1 MKLSKSLKD
10 DSASVTHRIYE
21 KIRMAILTG
30 EIPAGERLVELDLA
44 TKMSSS
50 RTPVREAL
58 QKIASEGLIYSIPRA
73 GYIVGEISET
83 DLQEIFEARIAIEQA
98 AARLALEHITPEEL
112 ERIEANIRKS
122 EEAIKSPLK
131 DQMIDFDTEFHDL
144 LCGAGRNKRLIQF
157 SQTLRDHLLRYRMIA
172 LRIPRMAKGATAEHR
187 EIFKALK
194 AKETNKLEETIFFHL
209 ERSKEHILTCL
220 KESTS

>member
-44 TKMSSS
+44 AKMNSS

-83 DLQEIFEARIAIEQA
+83 DLQEIFEMREALEGMASRL
-98 AARLALEHITPEEL
+98 AARRREDDEVERIIEL
-112 ERIEANIRKS
+112 FERIEKHSA
-122 EEAIKSPLK
+122 
-131 DQMIDFDTEFHDL
+131 DTELEYYVEIGEKLH
-144 LCGAGRNKRLIQF
+144 QF
-157 SQTLRDHLLRYRMIA
+157 ILQSCNNSMIA
-172 LRIPRMAKGATAEHR
+172 NTMERLRTRIMRIWKGGLSIPGRIDKAFEEHKEILMTIKEKNEDLAEHKMR
-187 EIFKALK
+187 QHISSAFKEYI
-194 AKETNKLEETIFFHL
+194 KEMFL
-209 ERSKEHILTCL
+209 R
-220 KESTS
+220 